1 MFVLLRG
8 QTVGPILMKLNLDL
22 NIVYIL
28 CRNSVPSRENL
39 DKNACFGKDFLKL
52 YRKFIIHNTIK

>member
-39 DKNACFGKDFLKL
+39 DKNACFGKDFLK
-52 YRKFIIHNTIK
+52 IHYS